1 MSQPESRLSR
11 KIMAALR
18 ERGAMVWKNHG
29 SQYMTAGLPDIV
41 GVYNGKMIAI
51 ETKMPGGRLSE
62 IQKHRLEEMRQA
74 GASVVVAHSV
84 EEALTVIGEDNA

>member
-1 MSQPESRLSR
+1 MSQPESKLSR
-11 KIMAALR
+11 RIMAALR
-18 ERGAMVWKNHG
+18 AEGAMVWKNHG
-29 SQYMTAGLPDIV
+29 SQYMMAGLPDIV

-62 IQKHRLEEMRQA
+62 IQKHRIEEMRQA